1 MHEPDE
7 WRETLEVSIETFPW
21 LVDHCFYRQPDG
33 WDDPADH
40 FPVLPMTTMVELL
53 GQAAGRLSP
62 DRVVTRIDNIRASRW
77 LTAAPSTPVV
87 LKARRRGPNEVE
99 ASIEGYVRATVLLA
113 EEPAPPPPPS
123 AAALHD
129 PRPSPI
135 APGPLYADHWMFHG
149 PTFQG
154 VRAIHALGDDG
165 VDGQIEVLPTP
176 GAFLDNAGQLYGW
189 WVMATADADF
199 LALPQSIERIEFF
212 GPPLPP
218 GTMVDTTVRIVDLDA
233 RTVRADL
240 ELGVHDRV
248 AVRIT
253 GWVDRRFDSDADL
266 WLMLRQPEHHLLAT
280 PIDAGY
286 VAVEER
292 WRDSASRELMARRY
306 LDAAERAEYQAL
318 NPQAQ
323 RLWLLGRIAAKDA
336 VRHALWSGG
345 NGALFPIEVPLV
357 SQADGPV
364 VSPADGPVVSP
375 ADGPVVS
382 PADGPVVSPADG
394 PVVSPA
400 DGPVETPLD
409 GDCVVVRSGP
419 AQGWRVAVG
428 VAQWI
433 GVAAVDRAAIR
444 VAPVEGDATELAAR
458 WPASSRP
465 SPRRAR
471 GSPPTGWR
479 RRCTMPPHP
488 TPGPPTGPRPAQG
501 QPWPDRRSTSLPGPQ
516 PVDQLDA
523 PAGAAPSQ
531 DAVLADLR
539 RMIIEVIGEDYV
551 TDTEIDL
558 DTSFYEELEIESIE
572 FVALGEALQ
581 AHYGERV
588 DFAAWIATLEVDDI
602 IGMTVGGLTDYIV
615 ASLSSEAGRRQPSER
630 RWLS

>member
-1 MHEPDE
+1 MDE

-33 WDDPADH
+33 WDDPADR

-53 GQAAGRLSP
+53 GQVARRLNP
-62 DRVVTRIDNIRASRW
+62 DQVVTRIDNIRASRW
-77 LTAAPSTPVV
+77 LTAAPPTPVV
-87 LKARRRGPNEVE
+87 LKARRRASSDQVGRHTVE
-99 ASIEGYVRATVLLA
+99 AGIEGYVRATVHLSDG
-113 EEPAPPPPPS
+113 PPPRPQPI
-123 AAALHD
+123 AAALCH
-129 PRPSPI
+129 PRPSPV

-218 GTMVDTTVRIVDLDA
+218 GATVETTVRIVDLDA

-240 ELGVHDRV
+240 ELVGDDGV

-280 PIDAGY
+280 PVEAGY
-286 VAVEER
+286 MAVEER

-306 LDAAERAEYQAL
+306 LDATERAEYQAL

-345 NGALFPIEVPLV
+345 NGALFPIEVPLASQADERV
-357 SQADGPV
+357 GSQADGPV
-364 VSPADGPVVSP
+364 GSDL
-375 ADGPVVS
+375 
-382 PADGPVVSPADG
+382 
-394 PVVSPA
+394 
-400 DGPVETPLD
+400 E

-428 VAQWI
+428 VAPWI
-433 GVAAVDRAAIR
+433 GVARIDCAAIR
-444 VAPVEGDATELAAR
+444 VECVDGDATEVGARLAGQLEAI
-458 WPASSRP
+458 AT
-465 SPRRAR
+465 A
-471 GSPPTGWR
+471 GSTVRTDTIAGTGPVLAGER
-479 RRCTMPPHP
+479 
-488 TPGPPTGPRPAQG
+488 PGPALAIQKEYAVAWT
-501 QPWPDRRSTSLPGPQ
+501 T
-516 PVDQLDA
+516 
-523 PAGAAPSQ
+523 AG
-531 DAVLADLR
+531 
-539 RMIIEVIGEDYV
+539 
-551 TDTEIDL
+551 
-558 DTSFYEELEIESIE
+558 
-572 FVALGEALQ
+572 
-581 AHYGERV
+581 
-588 DFAAWIATLEVDDI
+588 
-602 IGMTVGGLTDYIV
+602 
-615 ASLSSEAGRRQPSER
+615 
-630 RWLS
+630 